1 MEKVY
6 IPHLFRHEQHTL
18 KIPVDGMILDLE
30 TLTPVRGEIL
40 VKHQGTFLNVSA
52 QAESIINL
60 SCHRCLQQY
69 NQRLQ
74 VDTSEVIWL
83 DEAADETYDGPIEL
97 RVDFNDLVESLT
109 PDGHFDAE
117 TWLYEQLCLALPHR
131 QLCNTDCP
139 GLLPKEAE
147 PVVEVAEVSTIDGR
161 WGSLKSLLEKSE

>member
-6 IPHLFRHEQHTL
+6 IPHLSRHEHHTL
-18 KIPVDGMILDLE
+18 KIPVDGMMLDLE
-30 TLTPVRGEIL
+30 TLTPVRGQIT
-40 VKHQGTFLNVSA
+40 VQHQGTFLNVSA
-52 QAESIINL
+52 QADTIITL
-60 SCHRCLQQY
+60 ACHRCLQQY
-69 NQRLQ
+69 NHRLQ

-131 QLCNTDCP
+131 QLCNTDCL
-139 GLLPKEAE
+139 GLLQKEAT
-147 PVVEVAEVSTIDGR
+147 PVVEAPIIDGR